1 MSNKEHSDH
10 QMRESI
16 WSVQKELH
24 LFYESVFIYVV
35 GWLMVLRSVAP
46 SELTGQSRFWSVVRD
61 SPGIIMIGVLVG
73 MVFAYLVNVLS
84 GLLRSTSEDG

>member
-1 MSNKEHSDH
+1 
-10 QMRESI
+10 MRESI
-16 WSVQKELH
+16 WSVPKKLH

-35 GWLMVLRSVAP
+35 GWLMVLRSVAL